1 MSHKCRIQFT
11 AVKPST
17 IIILILITITITSTI
32 MVMVLSLIMAEP
44 SPEFIRFIWIMQ
56 S

>member
-1 MSHKCRIQFT
+1 
-11 AVKPST
+11 
-17 IIILILITITITSTI
+17 